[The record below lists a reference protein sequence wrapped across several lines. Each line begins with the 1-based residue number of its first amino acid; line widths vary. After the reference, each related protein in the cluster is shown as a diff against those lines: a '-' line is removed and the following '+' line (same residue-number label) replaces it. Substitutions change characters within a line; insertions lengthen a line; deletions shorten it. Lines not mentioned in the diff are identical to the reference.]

1 MENQSIAVIPAT
13 ADEILSWWQAAHF
26 VLTLEQQERFR
37 NDPLIRNLRNLHGL
51 AVKEA
56 ILLNKIAK
64 LKDVYLV
71 ASALQ
76 TAKMLPTP
84 KQAPIVK
91 KAPKKTPTQKLSK
104 SPTTSSTLR
113 GRDSFREHGMI
124 NPPPV
129 ESLNIDRSKL
139 PKCSICEQPIV
150 GTMCGCW

>member
-1 MENQSIAVIPAT
+1 MENQSLGVVPAT

-26 VLTLEQQERFR
+26 VLIPEQQERFR
-37 NDPLIRNLRNLHGL
+37 NDPLIHNLRNLHGQ

-64 LKDVYLV
+64 LKDVFLV

-76 TAKMLPTP
+76 TAKMLPMP
-84 KQAPIVK
+84 KQASIVK
-91 KAPKKTPTQKLSK
+91 QTPNKTPSRRISK
-104 SPTTSSTLR
+104 GSTSSSTLR

-129 ESLNIDRSKL
+129 ERLNIDRSKL
-139 PKCSICEQPIV
+139 PQCSICKQPIV

>member
-1 MENQSIAVIPAT
+1 MKNQSLAVKPAT
-13 ADEILSWWQAAHF
+13 ADEILSWWQEAHF
-26 VLTLEQQERFR
+26 VLTPEQQERFK
-37 NDPLIRNLRNLHGL
+37 NDPQIRNLRNLHGQ

-71 ASALQ
+71 ARALQ
-76 TAKMLPTP
+76 TAKMLPRAKQSSIV
-84 KQAPIVK
+84 KQAHT
-91 KAPKKTPTQKLSK
+91 KTPSRKLSK
-104 SPTTSSTLR
+104 GPATSSTLR

-139 PKCSICEQPIV
+139 PKCSICEKPIV